1 MSRRRYYMPLTLPLL
16 TYLWLVE
23 TPAVVWATTDPVEA
37 KWSPNAYGP
46 DGPWPAVEV
55 LVGGDQ
61 KIALYPGREFE
72 TYLLTTDY
80 CTFNASVAC
89 QAAAAGLYNMGS
101 STRTA
106 TGSTGGVQYQAPPN
120 YMLGLPVK
128 SHKNLTHWVDK
139 VDFQEGSGP
148 VPNVSMALLAESFAS
163 YPGGQWYPLT
173 VGCLGLGAPE
183 TVNQTF
189 SSGSASVPSKN
200 ASLVPGNLFERGR
213 VESNSFGMHI
223 GSAAGGSSKVP
234 GALHFGGY
242 DRNRVVGK
250 ILTSSGDYN
259 RETTLKDIAIRV
271 VDGSSPWSFGAA
283 QEGLLAQGNSSMGS
297 NGIYVHVD
305 GCSPYLSLPKSTCDA
320 IAQHLP
326 VTYNEGLGLYTWNT
340 DDAKYTQ
347 IVNSASA
354 LEFSFY
360 GSSNTDKVPISVPF
374 RHLNLTLDA
383 PLVSSPRPYF
393 PCFTG
398 SDTYTLGRA
407 FLQDAFVGANWG
419 AKTWFM
425 AQAPGPN
432 IPPSNVVKFAGGDAA
447 SITASKNDWKE
458 SWTTSWKALTPA
470 EAGGSTAV
478 APPNGADP
486 NNSNSNSNSNGL
498 STGGKA
504 GIGVGV
510 GVGALAVI
518 AACAFLWFRHR
529 QWTKKGVT
537 EGSNFNSSSSN
548 NNNNYNAMGSGAPL
562 QGYYKPDSAVPYNPS
577 AHDSTAYS
585 GSDARYSTPNSQ
597 YPPHA
602 YAASELPSEAYV
614 GAPSELPTS
623 PPTTFTGTGSLQTH
637 GTSVQ

>member
-1 MSRRRYYMPLTLPLL
+1 MPLPLPLL
-16 TYLWLVE
+16 SYLWLVA
-23 TPAVVWATTDPVEA
+23 TPALVSATTNPVEA

-72 TYLLTTDY
+72 SFLLTTDY
-80 CTFNASVAC
+80 CTYNASVAC
-89 QAAAAGLYNMGS
+89 QAAAAGLYSQMGS

-106 TGSTGGVQYQAPPN
+106 TGSDGGVQYLSPPN

-128 SHKNLTHWVDK
+128 SHKNLSHWVDK
-139 VDFQEGSGP
+139 VDFNEGSGA
-148 VPNVSMALLAESFAS
+148 VPNVSMALLAESFAT
-163 YPGGQWYPLT
+163 YPDGQWYPLT

-183 TVNQTF
+183 TINQTF
-189 SSGSASVPSKN
+189 SSGSVSN
-200 ASLVPGNLFERGR
+200 ASLIPGNLFERGR

-223 GSAAGGSSKVP
+223 GSAAAGSAKVS

-242 DRNRVVGK
+242 DQNRVVGK

-283 QEGLLAQGNSSMGS
+283 QEGLLTQGNSSMGS

-320 IAQHLP
+320 IAKHLP

-360 GSSNTDKVPISVPF
+360 GSSNTDRVPISVPF
-374 RHLNLTLDA
+374 RHLNLTLDT

-419 AKTWFM
+419 SKTWFM

-432 IPPSNVVKFAGGDAA
+432 VPPSNVVKFAGSDAT

-458 SWTTSWKALTPA
+458 SWSTAWTALTPD
-470 EAGGSTAV
+470 EAAGSTAV
-478 APPNGADP
+478 KPPNDP
-486 NNSNSNSNSNGL
+486 NGSNNNNQTDADSSGL

-510 GVGALAVI
+510 GVGALGVI
-518 AACAFLWFRHR
+518 AACAFLWFRRR
-529 QWTKKGVT
+529 QRAKKGVT
-537 EGSNFNSSSSN
+537 EGSNFNGN
-548 NNNNYNAMGSGAPL
+548 TNANGYNAMGSGAPI

-577 AHDSTAYS
+577 AHDSTTYS
-585 GSDARYSTPNSQ
+585 SSDARYSSPNSQ

-602 YAASELPSEAYV
+602 YAASELPSDAYR
-614 GAPSELPTS
+614 
-623 PPTTFTGTGSLQTH
+623 GS
-637 GTSVQ
+637 